1 MDKDSVSIVA
11 NIKTMTPTYSIIIPH
26 KGIPDLLMRC
36 LRSIPVSEDI
46 QVIVVDDNSVGADTY
61 LERYSELSRPY
72 LEFVR
77 TTVGLE
83 HAKGKWLLFAD
94 ADDFF
99 VEDMHDIIS
108 SYVDSEADVIY
119 FKNKAVL
126 SENINIESN
135 RCSWMNRKI
144 DQCLKDGDEWPVRFK
159 LFVSWAKMV
168 KRDLVIKYNIRF
180 DEVVYSADVY
190 FSMLVGY
197 HAGIIK
203 VANIT
208 LYVVTF
214 RPKSLSAE
222 FCTKPGELK
231 TRAEV
236 FFREEKFLIM
246 HNICRVRSMRKYL
259 LIMLKRDH
267 SLFKYYFYQLDEL
280 YPSKLFALHDIGKGT
295 SLLIKIKLY
304 IYSLLIWARIL

>member
-1 MDKDSVSIVA
+1 
-11 NIKTMTPTYSIIIPH
+11 
-26 KGIPDLLMRC
+26 
-36 LRSIPVSEDI
+36 
-46 QVIVVDDNSVGADTY
+46 
-61 LERYSELSRPY
+61 
-72 LEFVR
+72 
-77 TTVGLE
+77 
-83 HAKGKWLLFAD
+83 
-94 ADDFF
+94 
-99 VEDMHDIIS
+99 MHDIIS

-159 LFVSWAKMV
+159 LFVPWAKMV

-197 HAGIIK
+197 HADIIK
-203 VANIT
+203 VTNMI

-280 YPSKLFALHDIGKGT
+280 YPSKLLALHDIGKGT

>member
-1 MDKDSVSIVA
+1 
-11 NIKTMTPTYSIIIPH
+11 
-26 KGIPDLLMRC
+26 
-36 LRSIPVSEDI
+36 
-46 QVIVVDDNSVGADTY
+46 
-61 LERYSELSRPY
+61 
-72 LEFVR
+72 
-77 TTVGLE
+77 
-83 HAKGKWLLFAD
+83 
-94 ADDFF
+94 
-99 VEDMHDIIS
+99 
-108 SYVDSEADVIY
+108 
-119 FKNKAVL
+119 
-126 SENINIESN
+126 
-135 RCSWMNRKI
+135 MNRKI

-159 LFVSWAKMV
+159 LFVPWAKMV
-168 KRDLVIKYNIRF
+168 KRDLVVKYNIRF
-180 DEVVYSADVY
+180 DEVAYSNDVY
-190 FSMLVGY
+190 FSLLVGY

-236 FFREEKFLIM
+236 FFREEKFLIR

-280 YPSKLFALHDIGKGT
+280 YPSKL
-295 SLLIKIKLY
+295 LIHQNYWHCMI
-304 IYSLLIWARIL
+304 